1 LMLVVTDRRKIVAM
15 LVTMGAVSRDIV
27 AIFFLQGAVIGT
39 VGAVFGAGLGW
50 ILASGAPHIALFLEH
65 LLGVPLL
72 QTDVYPLSFIPVDM
86 RWQDFLFT
94 CAVAIFLSVLAA
106 SIPAVRAARLPLA
119 DTLSH

>member
-1 LMLVVTDRRKIVAM
+1 
-15 LVTMGAVSRDIV
+15 
-27 AIFFLQGAVIGT
+27 
-39 VGAVFGAGLGW
+39 
-50 ILASGAPHIALFLEH
+50 
-65 LLGVPLL
+65 
-72 QTDVYPLSFIPVDM
+72 VYPLSFIPVDM